1 MSMVTDTQRIMRT
14 DPGRPEVCNV
24 CQLQRFFGDDYES
37 LWDGERTARTG
48 CVDMKRLIADRIV
61 AHYAPAR
68 ERYLELQSKPEIV
81 DEILAAGA
89 NHLKP
94 LATDT
99 MSEVREKMG
108 LR

>member
-1 MSMVTDTQRIMRT
+1 
-14 DPGRPEVCNV
+14 
-24 CQLQRFFGDDYES
+24 
-37 LWDGERTARTG
+37 
-48 CVDMKRLIADRIV
+48 MKRLLADRIV

-94 LATDT
+94 MATDT
-99 MSEVREKMG
+99 MSEVRQTMG